1 MVLRFRW
8 ALCVLLFA
16 SSARAEGYGASLTVS
31 DGKDHQVSA
40 TPTAGLHK
48 PLDRRPSLAAGAD
61 AEFTAEWKVVRTAH
75 DEEKDV
81 LVHFYVVKIEREGQA
96 PPPLDP
102 KIVVMESAL
111 TMDFPP
117 GEKSSAKLR
126 FRLPE
131 AGRYLVRIE
140 AGGDPR
146 KAVQP
151 DFAELELS
159 AK

>member
-1 MVLRFRW
+1 MPIRW
-8 ALCVLLFA
+8 VWTLPIVLLA
-16 SSARAEGYGASLTVS
+16 SVASGEGYSPSLTVS
-31 DGKDHQVSA
+31 DGKDHQASA

-61 AEFTAEWKVVRTAH
+61 AEFTAEWKVVRTAK
-75 DEEKDV
+75 DDEKDV
-81 LVHFYVVKIEREGQA
+81 LVHFYVVKIDREGQA

-102 KIVVMESAL
+102 KVVVMESAL

-131 AGRYLVRIE
+131 AGLYLVRIE